1 MNQATI
7 TLIILAVAVLLFV
20 SERLSLA
27 VTAVGVAM
35 ALYLTGVISAADTFA
50 GFVNPSV
57 ILFVGMF
64 VVGGGLFATGVAT
77 KAGNLIVK
85 WSGGNERTLL
95 VAIMVLAAAMSA
107 TLSNTSTVA
116 VLMPVTI
123 GIAAASGLARGKLLM
138 PLAFAAGLGG
148 MITLAGTPPNAIVRG
163 VLEGSKLGT
172 FGFFEFGL
180 VGVPLT
186 IAGIL
191 YMATVGYKLIPD
203 RTGVG
208 KALDMP
214 LAPDQ
219 NIPLS
224 SPWKQWIAITVFA
237 GTILAMMFER
247 RLGVPIH
254 VSAVLGALAL
264 VATKV
269 LSDKQAYEAIDW
281 GTIFLFAG
289 MLPMATALDR
299 SGAGKLI
306 ADSVISIVGQ
316 GASPFLI
323 TAVLFIV
330 VGGLTQFMSNT
341 AAAAVLAP
349 LALVIANGLGA
360 DPRAVLMTVGIAAS
374 CAFATPVGTPPNT
387 LVVGPG
393 KFKFLDYTRVG
404 FPLVLVMFVVSVVL
418 IPMIWPFFP

>member
-1 MNQATI
+1 MIRRPPRSTP
-7 TLIILAVAVLLFV
+7 
-20 SERLSLA
+20 
-27 VTAVGVAM
+27 
-35 ALYLTGVISAADTFA
+35 LYSSAASD
-50 GFVNPSV
+50 VYKRQV
-57 ILFVGMF
+57 YY
-64 VVGGGLFATGVAT
+64 
-77 KAGNLIVK
+77 
-85 WSGGNERTLL
+85 
-95 VAIMVLAAAMSA
+95 
-107 TLSNTSTVA
+107 
-116 VLMPVTI
+116 PV
-123 GIAAASGLARGKLLM
+123 
-138 PLAFAAGLGG
+138 
-148 MITLAGTPPNAIVRG
+148 
-163 VLEGSKLGT
+163 
-172 FGFFEFGL
+172 
-180 VGVPLT
+180 
-186 IAGIL
+186 
-191 YMATVGYKLIPD
+191 
-203 RTGVG
+203 
-208 KALDMP
+208 
-214 LAPDQ
+214 
-219 NIPLS
+219 
-224 SPWKQWIAITVFA
+224 
-237 GTILAMMFER
+237 
-247 RLGVPIH
+247 
-254 VSAVLGALAL
+254 LAL